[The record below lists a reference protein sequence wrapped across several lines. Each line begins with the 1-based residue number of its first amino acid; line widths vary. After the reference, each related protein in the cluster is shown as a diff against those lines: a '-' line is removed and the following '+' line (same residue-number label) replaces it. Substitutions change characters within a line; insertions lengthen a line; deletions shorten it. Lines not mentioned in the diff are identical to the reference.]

1 MSVKLFYS
9 EISQDII
16 GCLSMKPKT
25 YGKFKKVETK
35 DMYILEEYT
44 YL

>member
-1 MSVKLFYS
+1 MSVKLSYS
-9 EISQDII
+9 EISEEII
-16 GCLSMKPKT
+16 KCLSMKPKT

-35 DMYILEEYT
+35 DMYILQEYT